1 MSSYLQN
8 MKDFAANH
16 LSAVGLSAAVGVVL
30 YYTLSHCPSYK
41 KIRPRSVS
49 PADYSELAN
58 NQTLMA
64 KYLTPDVYAKIKGK
78 TTPRC
83 FSLYA
88 LIQCGIENPF
98 NPGGK
103 SSGLLTG
110 DQECYEVF
118 NELLEPVIRELHGV
132 RGSEI
137 AVRTDMNWHKLK
149 GGNIIMANNRVTLA
163 SGVKFGPPRS
173 NLISRK
179 FAKFHPNLTRIARF
193 CSLIYHFLEMYGRI
207 VKLQSLW
214 VLFVPK

>member
-149 GGNIIMANNRVTLA
+149 GGNIVNKNVDYCMLSA
-163 SGVKFGPPRS
+163 SRNIEGLPLIPGCDVKDIRE
-173 NLISRK
+173 IDE
-179 FAKFHPNLTRIARF
+179 
-193 CSLIYHFLEMYGRI
+193 FLYNCLKCLKGEF
-207 VKLQSLW
+207 SE
-214 VLFVPK
+214 VLPI